1 MGLEVSNHTRL
12 LSYETSEKGRDV
24 MLLLIVLLELVT
36 VFGLFQETQTDF
48 QDLGKLL
55 LGGVIAAI
63 VVAIAFT
70 FVRLKLR
77 DKKPQTSG
85 FISIAA
91 NGDDK

>member
-1 MGLEVSNHTRL
+1 MLFLLVWANVFSLISEVPEAQS
-12 LSYETSEKGRDV
+12 S
-24 MLLLIVLLELVT
+24 
-36 VFGLFQETQTDF
+36 F

-77 DKKPQTSG
+77 DKRPQASSFT
-85 FISIAA
+85 SIAA
-91 NGDDK
+91 KPDQE

>member
-1 MGLEVSNHTRL
+1 
-12 LSYETSEKGRDV
+12 
-24 MLLLIVLLELVT
+24 MLLLIVWLGSVT
-36 VFGLFQETQTDF
+36 VGALIQEAQTDF

-55 LGGVIAAI
+55 LGGVIAAF
-63 VVAIAFT
+63 VFAIGFT

-77 DKKPQTSG
+77 DKKPQTSS

>member
-1 MGLEVSNHTRL
+1 
-12 LSYETSEKGRDV
+12 
-24 MLLLIVLLELVT
+24 MLLLIVWCASVT
-36 VFGLFQETQTDF
+36 MVGLIQETQTDF

-55 LGGVIAAI
+55 FGGVIAAF
-63 VVAIAFT
+63 VFAIGFT

-77 DKKPQTSG
+77 DKKPQTSS